1 MKYCTEDLKRAK
13 RSTTASRFQRPEKNR
28 PQKTLAGKAAGNLSR
43 NQGYGSPGHQTKP
56 KLRELNHLNIH
67 GVNDLDSAPYPGFAN
82 TEREKHLIFQFSIS
96 PASHTR
102 ATRSYNPLCSLDHK
116 ACPSMMERSYL
127 RTMSNIKQQ
136 SVKIGSSVAAAW

>member
-13 RSTTASRFQRPEKNR
+13 RSTTASRFRRPEKNR

-56 KLRELNHLNIH
+56 KVRELNHLNIH

-96 PASHTR
+96 PASHT
-102 ATRSYNPLCSLDHK
+102 L
-116 ACPSMMERSYL
+116 
-127 RTMSNIKQQ
+127 IQ
-136 SVKIGSSVAAAW
+136 STLLSGPQGMPQYDGAIIFEDYVKHQTTVR